1 MDIQKITTPYTTTG
15 DVPPIK
21 HHPWFIGFLAVGS
34 FILVV
39 MGGIY
44 VYRQYNTPEQMI
56 NRALEE
62 VSKTEALP
70 ITQEDIE
77 REMGRVSKTK
87 PIVVDQKTIEEAM
100 NQTQK

>member
-1 MDIQKITTPYTTTG
+1 MDIQKITTPYTATG

-21 HHPWFIGFLAVGS
+21 HHPWFIGFLAVAS
-34 FILVV
+34 LILVM

-56 NRALEE
+56 NRALED
-62 VSKTEALP
+62 VSKVEPLP

-77 REMGRVSKTK
+77 REMSRVIKTK
-87 PIVVDQKTIEEAM
+87 PITVDQKTLEEVM
-100 NQTQK
+100 NQIQK